1 MQRRRPHRG
10 SPADPVTRMA
20 MRCAQRVRLRRWAIA
35 SLFWKKA
42 MDLADAELLKINS
55 TAAMCYDLQ
64 DPLMRLRVKD
74 KQLMLILTLIHC

>member
-1 MQRRRPHRG
+1 
-10 SPADPVTRMA
+10 
-20 MRCAQRVRLRRWAIA
+20 MRCAQRVRLGRWAIA

-64 DPLMRLRVKD
+64 GPLMRLRVKD
-74 KQLMLILTLIHC
+74 KELMLILTLIHC